1 MLNLVVYFLV
11 NTLITEEILYEHMTR
26 QLDHD
31 TALEQIRR
39 LNRAGFILV
48 KYFFQGI
55 WIVLKISA
63 ITLIMMS
70 GLFAFNIKT
79 TFSEIFHVI
88 LIPSFIFM
96 IPDVLKITWFSLFQT
111 EYQMSDL
118 NNFPRFSLPELLVAV
133 DLITN
138 EDFPALLKR
147 LLQPVTA
154 VNLLFCWFVAVRLTE
169 IKPDDKRVFKAVFVS
184 YFSVLA
190 IVSLA
195 LYGIVTSFAP

>member
-1 MLNLVVYFLV
+1 
-11 NTLITEEILYEHMTR
+11 MTR